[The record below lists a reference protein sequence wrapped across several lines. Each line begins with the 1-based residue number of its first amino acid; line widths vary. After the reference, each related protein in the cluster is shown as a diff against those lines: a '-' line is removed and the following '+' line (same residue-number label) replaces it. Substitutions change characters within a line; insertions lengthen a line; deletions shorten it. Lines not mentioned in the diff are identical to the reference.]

1 MIKNLPNAPTPDDV
15 TFFSSGRVDAA
26 VRDRI
31 VIERAVVRHAA
42 TALIAAGF
50 ELRLHDGEDYATERT
65 TSVDRI
71 MAELMA
77 TDEERLYAY
86 APGGKFHGSVYL
98 VYGNDGYDVITD
110 NSVSLAVHLEATDAF
125 SDTLMPG
132 A

>member
-1 MIKNLPNAPTPDDV
+1 MTTLTPAPDDV
-15 TFFSSGRVDAA
+15 TFLSSGRVDAA

-42 TALIAAGF
+42 TALIAAGC
-50 ELRLHDGEDYATERT
+50 ELRLHDGEDFSTERT
-65 TSVDRI
+65 TSVDLI

-77 TDEERLYAY
+77 TDDEHLWVYG
-86 APGGKFHGSVYL
+86 PDDSSKGWIYL
-98 VYGNDGYDVITD
+98 VYGNDGYDVISD
-110 NSVSLAVHLEATDAF
+110 HSVSLTELLKSTDAF